1 MIFNKGIRGDL
12 MAKNKE
18 IDSNIEDEISKEIIE
33 DVIEVEKDL
42 DLAKEVE
49 ELTVKLV
56 RLQADFV
63 NYKKRSEKEK
73 ERSIAYGVESFVC
86 ELLPIM
92 DNFQRSLDSEVDK
105 ESTSFKGVEM
115 ILNQL
120 KSLLTNKGIE
130 ELEDIGTDF
139 DPNLHNAISMEDSD
153 EFEPGKV
160 ISVYQKGYKIKDK
173 IIRPSMVIVSK

>member
-1 MIFNKGIRGDL
+1 
-12 MAKNKE
+12 MAKKNEVKKDIEEE
-18 IDSNIEDEISKEIIE
+18 ISDEITEEIVE
-33 DVIEVEKDL
+33 DKTSLGNDL
-42 DLAKEVE
+42 NLSKEVE

-73 ERSIAYGVESFVC
+73 ESSIAYGVESFVC

-92 DNFQRSLDSEVDK
+92 DNFQRALDSEIDK
-105 ESTSFKGVEM
+105 ESISFKGVEM

-120 KSLLTNKGIE
+120 KSLLIKKGIE
-130 ELEDIGTDF
+130 ELNDLGTTF
-139 DPNLHNAISMEDSD
+139 DPNIHNAISMEDSE

-160 ISVYQKGYKIKDK
+160 ISVYQKGYKFKDK
-173 IIRPSMVIVSK
+173 VIRPSMVIVSK